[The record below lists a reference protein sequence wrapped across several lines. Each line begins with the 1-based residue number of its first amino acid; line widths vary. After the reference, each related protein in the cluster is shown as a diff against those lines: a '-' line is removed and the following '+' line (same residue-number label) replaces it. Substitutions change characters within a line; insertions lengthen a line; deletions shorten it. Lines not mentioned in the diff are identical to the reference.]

1 MSFFSAAVEI
11 SSMMSVDAFVTKSGI
26 KLVSTLHSNTVVKG
40 KLQLSEGRVFN
51 AEWDLPEDRMDV
63 ISIK

>member
-1 MSFFSAAVEI
+1 
-11 SSMMSVDAFVTKSGI
+11 MMSVDTFVTKSGI